1 MNRPAPTLRRQSQM
15 PVRVNK
21 YAATCESCHGRVEA
35 EQGFLSLEDS
45 QWVVRHPA
53 GRCGVTEPVAAPPS
67 RPTIVK
73 VPDGRYTIQFADGTY
88 KTLKVAVQPDDA
100 DFMPGRQ
107 VISYLSGS
115 NNDSDYTRFAHFLE
129 NGTVVVWQKHQ
140 ATESL
145 REALKVLIASPQ
157 AAALAYA
164 EESGCCARCGRT
176 LTVPASLHAGYGPD
190 CITKVSW

>member
-1 MNRPAPTLRRQSQM
+1 
-15 PVRVNK
+15 
-21 YAATCESCHGRVEA
+21 
-35 EQGFLSLEDS
+35 
-45 QWVVRHPA
+45 
-53 GRCGVTEPVAAPPS
+53 
-67 RPTIVK
+67 
-73 VPDGRYTIQFADGTY
+73 
-88 KTLKVAVQPDDA
+88 VQPDDA

-129 NGTVVVWQKHQ
+129 NGTVVVWKKHQ